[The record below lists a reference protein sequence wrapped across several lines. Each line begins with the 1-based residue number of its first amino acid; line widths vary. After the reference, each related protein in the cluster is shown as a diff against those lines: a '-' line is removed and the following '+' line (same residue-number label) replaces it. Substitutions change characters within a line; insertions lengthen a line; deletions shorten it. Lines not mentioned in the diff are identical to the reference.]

1 MTDDEYAA
9 RAVRALLERLIK
21 QAQAALKKQR

>member
-9 RAVRALLERLIK
+9 RAVRELLERLVK
-21 QAQAALKKQR
+21 QAQAALRKQR